1 MPRLVLLLLLLLC
14 SPIAQ
19 AARPAWFTPSSPQ
32 LVLERLPRGYAQ
44 LEPASKPLPP
54 AQAAQ
59 GLLAA
64 AAATG
69 DARLA
74 ARGEAL
80 LARLP
85 ADSVDALRLRAYAA
99 QHRHDF
105 AAALR
110 ALDRLLALAP
120 RDADAHLSRAQIQ
133 IVQGRLD
140 LARDDCAA
148 LALGLDTGEGMLCTA
163 ALSLRKGRPS
173 VAAMLADRWLAGVPA
188 GDPRRAYGLLLRA
201 DAASR
206 ANAPDAD
213 AWYRQ
218 ALALRPDDVR
228 TLAAYSRHLR
238 AHGRPAQA
246 LALLAN
252 APRTDGLELERT
264 LAAHAAGADEAD
276 ELAQAQT
283 RRYALARQLGGVP
296 ELRDEAEFAL
306 SVRADPSAALLL
318 AQRNFASQRDYE
330 DASVLRRAAA
340 AAGQRAVL
348 AGLEQW
354 TRAQGIAG
362 ERVQ

>member
-1 MPRLVLLLLLLLC
+1 MLRPLLLFLVLFAPL
-14 SPIAQ
+14 AQ
-19 AARPAWFTPSSPQ
+19 AARPAVFTPSSPA

-44 LEPASKPLPP
+44 LEPASKPVPP

-59 GLLAA
+59 GLLSA

-80 LARLP
+80 LAQLP
-85 ADSVDALRLRAYAA
+85 ANSVDALRLRAYAA

-110 ALDRLLALAP
+110 DIDRLLALAP

-148 LALGLDTGEGMLCTA
+148 LALGLDSGEGMLCAA
-163 ALSLRKGRPS
+163 ALSLRKGKLS
-173 VAAMLADRWLAGVPA
+173 VAAMLAERWLAGVPA
-188 GDPRRAYGLLLRA
+188 HDPRRAFGLLLRA

-206 ANAPDAD
+206 ANAADAD
-213 AWYRQ
+213 GWYRQ

-228 TLAAYSRHLR
+228 SLAAYSRHLR

-246 LALLAN
+246 LALLAQ

-264 LAAHAAGADEAD
+264 LAARAAHSGEAD
-276 ELAQAQT
+276 ELSEAQA
-283 RRYALARQLGGVP
+283 RRYELARQLGGVP
-296 ELRDEAEFAL
+296 ELRDEAEFEL
-306 SVRADPSAALLL
+306 SVRGDAAAALAL
-318 AQRNFASQRDYE
+318 AQRNFTSQRDYE
-330 DASVLRRAAA
+330 DASLLRRAAT
-340 AAGQRAVL
+340 AAGQHAIV
-348 AGLEQW
+348 AGLDQW
-354 TRAQGIAG
+354 ARTQGIDMG
-362 ERVQ
+362 HVQ